1 MNTMKKTKKRTLR
14 CGVVG
19 LGVGKR
25 RHIEGYRTHPD
36 AEVVAIAD
44 TNPERIRDVGE
55 AYGIPGRYL
64 SLSDM
69 LRHEK
74 LDVVSIATPNHFHKP
89 LTLEA
94 LRAGCHV
101 LCEKPMALSAEDALD
116 MISVSR
122 EVKRRVMINFSSRTS
137 EEACAMKKAVDDGLL
152 GDIYFA
158 RSIWLRRRRIPGF
171 GGWFGQKALA
181 GGGPLID
188 IGVHRLD
195 LALWLM
201 GFPKPVWVLG
211 STCDA
216 IAKPMAERENKAFD
230 VEDFA
235 VALIKFENGAT
246 LELEASWCANIKER
260 EHVSTRL
267 LGTRA
272 GLLHHNIGDV
282 YDSFAELYLEK
293 DGCQYDMKLHPP
305 LPEAKTSMYH
315 FVDAILNDR
324 PHMAGP
330 EEGLMVMRILD
341 AVYESAGTG
350 KPVRVRD
357 IS

>member
-1 MNTMKKTKKRTLR
+1 MGGFSCRIFNAGNTH
-14 CGVVG
+14 VQ
-19 LGVGKR
+19 
-25 RHIEGYRTHPD
+25 I
-36 AEVVAIAD
+36 AE
-44 TNPERIRDVGE
+44 
-55 AYGIPGRYL
+55 
-64 SLSDM
+64 
-69 LRHEK
+69 
-74 LDVVSIATPNHFHKP
+74 
-89 LTLEA
+89 
-94 LRAGCHV
+94 
-101 LCEKPMALSAEDALD
+101 
-116 MISVSR
+116 
-122 EVKRRVMINFSSRTS
+122 
-137 EEACAMKKAVDDGLL
+137 
-152 GDIYFA
+152 
-158 RSIWLRRRRIPGF
+158 
-171 GGWFGQKALA
+171 LA
-181 GGGPLID
+181 GDSLRLIET
-188 IGVHRLD
+188 V
-195 LALWLM
+195 
-201 GFPKPVWVLG
+201 P
-211 STCDA
+211 T
-216 IAKPMAERENKAFD
+216 AEFR

-305 LPEAKTSMYH
+305 VPEAKTNMYH

>member
-1 MNTMKKTKKRTLR
+1 MKKTKKKLR
-14 CGVVG
+14 CGIVG
-19 LGVGKR
+19 LGIGKR
-25 RHIEGYRTHPD
+25 RHIEGYRIHPD

-44 TNPERIRDVGE
+44 INPERIQDVGE
-55 AYGIPGRYL
+55 AYGIKGRYTTL
-64 SLSDM
+64 TDM
-69 LRHEK
+69 LNNE
-74 LDVVSIATPNHFHKP
+74 DIDIVSIATPNNFHKP
-89 LTLEA
+89 QTLEA

-101 LCEKPMALSAEDALD
+101 LCEKPMALSADDAID
-116 MISVSR
+116 MIKVS
-122 EVKRRVMINFSSRTS
+122 EETGRRVMINFSSRTS
-137 EEACAMKKAVDDGLL
+137 DEAYAMKEAVKSGML

-158 RSIWLRRRRIPGF
+158 RSIWLRRRRLPGF
-171 GGWFGQKALA
+171 GGWFGQKELS

-201 GFPKPVWVLG
+201 DFPKPVWVMG
-211 STCDA
+211 STYDH
-216 IAKPMAERENKAFD
+216 IASEIAAREKKKYD

-260 EHVSTRL
+260 EHLSTRL

-282 YDSFAELYLEK
+282 YDSFAEIYLEK

-305 LPEAKTSMYH
+305 ITQARANMYH
-315 FVDAILNDR
+315 FVDSILHDE

-330 EEGLMVMRILD
+330 QEGLMVMKILD
-341 AVYESAGTG
+341 AIYESSATG
-350 KPVRVRD
+350 LPVRFK
-357 IS
+357 